1 MSTNCLKI
9 VLGICIIIAVI
20 DLIIQNDWNTL
31 IENPQKFVGQQ
42 NVLRSSNDFWNSIF
56 GFANQKTMSSP
67 TSNLKAR
74 IKQIIEH
81 KWNENIKHPFDENNL
96 HQLINSR
103 LSAFESN
110 DTKTN
115 YTYEHVGKNYDG
127 PIVEGWPPSKS
138 RNVSDYISTQPALN
152 ELTNNCSHDSIN
164 YNLLKIDGDLDLL
177 IMQHSAP
184 EHFEARES
192 SRNTWMKLLK
202 VTNSMKCD

>member
-1 MSTNCLKI
+1 MITNCFKI
-9 VLGICIIIAVI
+9 VLGICIIIAII
-20 DLIIQNDWNTL
+20 DLIIQKDWNTL
-31 IENPQKFVGQQ
+31 IKKPQKFVGQQ
-42 NVLRSSNDFWNSIF
+42 HVFKSSNDFWNSIF
-56 GFANQKTMSSP
+56 GFANERTMSSP
-67 TSNLKAR
+67 SVNLKAR
-74 IKQIIEH
+74 IKKIIEN
-81 KWNENIKHPFDENNL
+81 KWDENIKNPFDENNL
-96 HQLINSR
+96 YQLISSR
-103 LSAFESN
+103 LSTFSSN

-138 RNVSDYISTQPALN
+138 RNVSDYISTQPTLN
-152 ELTNNCSHDSIN
+152 ELNNNCSHDSIN

-202 VTNSMKCD
+202 VVNLMKCY

>member
-1 MSTNCLKI
+1 MITNCFKI
-9 VLGICIIIAVI
+9 VLGMCIIIAII

-31 IENPQKFVGQQ
+31 IKKPQKFVGQQ
-42 NVLRSSNDFWNSIF
+42 PVLKSSIDFWNSIF
-56 GFANQKTMSSP
+56 GFANERTMSSP
-67 TSNLKAR
+67 SVNLKAR
-74 IKQIIEH
+74 IKQIIEN
-81 KWNENIKHPFDENNL
+81 KWDETIKNPFDENNL
-96 HQLINSR
+96 YQLISSR
-103 LSAFESN
+103 LSTFNSN

-138 RNVSDYISTQPALN
+138 RNVSDYISTQPTLN
-152 ELTNNCSHDSIN
+152 GLNNNCSHDSIN
-164 YNLLKIDGDLDLL
+164 YNLLQIDGDLDLL

-202 VTNSMKCD
+202 VVNLMKCY